1 MANPAWLVAQIGARE
16 HYAIAR
22 GLHRHG
28 HLQGLITDAWVE
40 PTSLLRFLPGRP
52 FQKLAERYHADLRRA
67 DVHHFTRSLL
77 GFEAWVRLRGTTGWE
92 RVMERNQWFQR
103 RAVPPVR
110 RLVAEADNSPV
121 VFAYSYAA
129 RDLFEEVQDRNA
141 HAVLGQ
147 INAGPYE
154 EDLVAAQQEQHPA
167 FDEQSMRAPVRYWE
181 HWREE
186 CEMADTIVVN
196 SDWSRTALDEA
207 GIETDKVSVVPLIY
221 EADPISVDE
230 DAYPKQFS
238 AERPLRVLYLGT
250 LTLRKGIAPLLE
262 AASLVE
268 DRPVEWWIVGD
279 GPVTIP
285 EPYRSHEQIR
295 WVGQVPRSEVDA
307 YYRDADVFIL
317 PTISDGF
324 ALTQLE
330 AQAQG
335 LPVIASQRCGDVV
348 RHGQNGLRLGA
359 VTPEEIADAVVQCL
373 NHPDRLRD
381 MAVQATSR
389 VADFREEAVLPQLL
403 SVVQEG

>member
-1 MANPAWLVAQIGARE
+1 MNRSWLVAQIGARE

-28 HLQGLITDAWVE
+28 HLEGLITDAWAE
-40 PTSLLRFLPGRP
+40 PRSVLRFLPGRP
-52 FQKLAERYHADLRRA
+52 FQKLAERYHPDLRGA
-67 DVHHFTRSLL
+67 DVHHFTRSLI

-92 RVMERNQWFQR
+92 CVIERNQWFQR
-103 RAVPPVR
+103 RAVPAVR
-110 RLVAEADNSPV
+110 RLVAKADNSPV
-121 VFAYSYAA
+121 VFAYSYVA
-129 RDLFEEVQDRNA
+129 RALFEEVQDRNA
-141 HAVLGQ
+141 RAVLGQ

-154 EDLVAAQQEQHPA
+154 EDLVAAQQEQHPG
-167 FDEQSMRAPVRYWE
+167 FDEQFVRAPARYWE
-181 HWREE
+181 HWRQE

-221 EADPISVDE
+221 EADPVSVDE
-230 DAYPKQFS
+230 DAYPEQFS

-262 AASLVE
+262 ATSLVE
-268 DRPVEWWIVGD
+268 GRPVEWWIVGD

-348 RHGQNGLRLGA
+348 QHGQNGLRLDA
-359 VTPEEIADAVVQCL
+359 VTPEEIAEAVVWCL

-381 MAVQATSR
+381 MAVRATSW

-403 SVVQEG
+403 NAVQEE

>member
-1 MANPAWLVAQIGARE
+1 
-16 HYAIAR
+16 
-22 GLHRHG
+22 
-28 HLQGLITDAWVE
+28 
-40 PTSLLRFLPGRP
+40 
-52 FQKLAERYHADLRRA
+52 
-67 DVHHFTRSLL
+67 
-77 GFEAWVRLRGTTGWE
+77 
-92 RVMERNQWFQR
+92 MERNQWFQR

-129 RDLFEEVQDRNA
+129 RALFEEVQDRNA

-154 EDLVAAQQEQHPA
+154 EDLVAAQQEQHPG
-167 FDEQSMRAPVRYWE
+167 FDEQFVRAPARYWE

-186 CEMADTIVVN
+186 CEQADTIVVN
-196 SDWSRTALDEA
+196 SDWSRTALDES
-207 GIETDKVSVVPLIY
+207 GVETDKVSVVPLIY
-221 EADPISVDE
+221 EANPVSVDE
-230 DAYPKQFS
+230 DAYPEQFS
-238 AERPLRVLYLGT
+238 AARPLRVLYLGT

-262 AASLVE
+262 ATSLVE
-268 DRPVEWWIVGD
+268 SRPVEWWIVGD

-285 EPYRSHEQIR
+285 DTYRSHEQIR

-348 RHGQNGLRLGA
+348 QHGQNGLRLDV
-359 VTPEEIADAVVQCL
+359 VTPEEIAEAVIWCL
-373 NHPDRLRD
+373 NHPDRLRE
-381 MAVQATSR
+381 MAVRATNR
-389 VADFREEAVLPQLL
+389 VTDFREEAVLPQLL
-403 SVVQEG
+403 SAVQGE